1 LRKCAAVQ
9 AATEPTTVEP
19 VSTPAA
25 ADPGDPGAPEIPVP
39 RPLAGDDP
47 ADRHQLPIRV
57 VAYWR
62 IRALLTA
69 MAGGAVILA
78 AAVVLRWPSAPV
90 RWALA
95 GVVLVYL
102 IAGLTAIPVIRRRI
116 FWYAVDADEI
126 EIQRGLFV
134 VSRSVVPM
142 TRVQHLKTEQGPLAD
157 RFRLAALH
165 IHTAAGTVEM
175 HGLDA
180 AEAAD
185 LRVRIGRLANL
196 ADDV

>member
-1 LRKCAAVQ
+1 
-9 AATEPTTVEP
+9 

-25 ADPGDPGAPEIPVP
+25 PDPGSPQTDPGAPGTDGVP

-47 ADRHQLPIRV
+47 ADRHRLPARAV
-57 VAYWR
+57 SYWR
-62 IRALLTA
+62 IRALLTGIA
-69 MAGGAVILA
+69 AGAVILA
-78 AAVVLRWPSAPV
+78 AAVLLHWPSAPV
-90 RWALA
+90 RWVLA
-95 GVVLVYL
+95 GAVLVYL
-102 IAGLTAIPVIRRRI
+102 LSGVTAVPVIRRRI

-165 IHTAAGTVEM
+165 IHTAAGTVQM
-175 HGLDA
+175 HALDTD
-180 AEAAD
+180 EAAD
-185 LRVRIGRLANL
+185 LRARIGRLANL